1 MSSSDPEIDEVV
13 AAFFAAFDNRE
24 RTPTLDEVVSVF
36 TDDAS
41 LTAVGPD
48 GAKTCSPHEFAEPR
62 VRMLTDGTL
71 IDFHEWEIEADTL
84 IFDHIAARRSRY
96 RKSGRLHGEPYNG
109 EGRKVIS
116 LCRLQ
121 GRWRIVSVLW
131 EDL

>member
-71 IDFHEWEIEADTL
+71 TDFHEWETESDTAVTG
-84 IFDHIAARRSRY
+84 DIASRRSRY
-96 RKSGRLHGEPYNG
+96 AK
-109 EGRKVIS
+109 EGAAGYGGGGTKYIHLR
-116 LCRLQ
+116 RDD
-121 GRWRIVSVLW
+121 GRWRISSVLW
-131 EDL
+131 QDDPA